1 MDAQFTGMAKAIL
14 AQNSAG
20 DGMLELIGVLAII
33 YILFKSGLVEQ
44 FFKFCLFFLLFIV
57 LMSWIGH
64 FFIWLGLLIA

>member
-1 MDAQFTGMAKAIL
+1 
-14 AQNSAG
+14 
-20 DGMLELIGVLAII
+20 MLEIIGVLAII

>member
-1 MDAQFTGMAKAIL
+1 VGAVFTGTARATHAL
-14 AQNSAG
+14 QLAG